1 MKLRSSLSSGSAFPL
16 SKGGSSS
23 SSSSSSSR
31 QQKRN
36 GPRRTTALAGT
47 STIVLPVVSELV
59 RRSMMTATGTV
70 AANNVATG
78 QSLCPLHALA
88 LRCHQLHAKGHLGQP
103 PSIARGVLAFA
114 CRSGPSLIMS
124 ACCMK

>member
-1 MKLRSSLSSGSAFPL
+1 MKLRSCPSSGSAFPL
-16 SKGGSSS
+16 SKGGSS

-78 QSLCPLHALA
+78 QSMCPPACLA
-88 LRCHQLHAKGHLGQP
+88 LRCHQLHAEGHLGHP
-103 PSIARGVLAFA
+103 PSIARGALAFT
-114 CRSGPSLIMS
+114 CPSEYSLIMS
-124 ACCMK
+124 RAT